1 MNTNRIEWYDEC
13 AEPPWKAVERLHA
26 MRQIKDR
33 YKSACLHDRCSSC
46 HGTGTRNDGLGMCV
60 HMISCPCPKCSPR

>member
-1 MNTNRIEWYDEC
+1 MNTNRIKWYDE
-13 AEPPWKAVERLHA
+13 AKNPPWTALERP
-26 MRQIKDR
+26 RQIDDN
-33 YKSACLHDRCSSC
+33 YYGACLHDRCSSC